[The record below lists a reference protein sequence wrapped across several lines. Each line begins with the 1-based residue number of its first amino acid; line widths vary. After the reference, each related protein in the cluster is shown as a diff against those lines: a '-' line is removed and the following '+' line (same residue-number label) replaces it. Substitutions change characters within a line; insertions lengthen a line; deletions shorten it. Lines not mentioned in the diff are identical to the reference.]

1 MNNVYEFDR
10 IKENEERRKRDS
22 DMAKRAC
29 DNLSRATLLIRYIED
44 KRTLDANDNLFY
56 LYATLALTAQC
67 CMDSMNHLLK
77 EVL

>member
-22 DMAKRAC
+22 DMAKWAC

-44 KRTLDANDNLFY
+44 KRTLDANDNLFD
-56 LYATLALTAQC
+56 LYATLALTAKC
-67 CMDSMNHLLK
+67 CMDSMNQLFK
-77 EVL
+77 KVL